1 MKRTEQLER
10 TRQAIL
16 ETATRLF
23 MQKGFG
29 QTSTRDIA
37 KEIGIT
43 QPALYHHFSDKE
55 VLFLSVM
62 TEFSRKVHQDINKV
76 LRKHQLDPEE
86 QLFEIVKVLKKYHT
100 ISIYEQYNQAIQ
112 LLSKSSQRKF
122 NMIFV
127 MDYLGPIGE
136 YFKQPEVGLR
146 ADLLPREAAELFLA
160 SLTPVFGTYQVIGG
174 HAITSDQRT
183 KLIID
188 CIINGLK
195 RTPKEEII

>member
-62 TEFSRKVHQDINKV
+62 TEFSRKVHQDINRV

-86 QLFEIVKVLKKYHT
+86 QLFEIVKVLKKHHT

>member
-37 KEIGIT
+37 KGIGIT

-86 QLFEIVKVLKKYHT
+86 QLFEIVKVLKKHHT

>member
-29 QTSTRDIA
+29 QTTTRDIA

-86 QLFEIVKVLKKYHT
+86 QLFEIVKVLKKHHT

-160 SLTPVFGTYQVIGG
+160 SLTLVFGTYQVIGG

>member
-86 QLFEIVKVLKKYHT
+86 QLFEIVKILKKHHT

>member
-62 TEFSRKVHQDINKV
+62 TEFSRKVHQDINRV

-86 QLFEIVKVLKKYHT
+86 QLFEIVKVLKKHHT

-122 NMIFV
+122 NIIFV

-195 RTPKEEII
+195 LTPKEEII

>member
-86 QLFEIVKVLKKYHT
+86 QLFEIVKVLKKHHT

-174 HAITSDQRT
+174 HAITIDQRT

>member
-62 TEFSRKVHQDINKV
+62 TEFSRKVHQDINRV

-86 QLFEIVKVLKKYHT
+86 QLFEIVKVLKKHHT

-112 LLSKSSQRKF
+112 LLSESSQRKF

>member
-86 QLFEIVKVLKKYHT
+86 QLFEIVKVLKKHHT

-112 LLSKSSQRKF
+112 LLSKGSQRKF

>member
-1 MKRTEQLER
+1 MKRTEQLEK

-16 ETATRLF
+16 QTATRLF
-23 MQKGFG
+23 LQKGFA

-37 KEIGIT
+37 REIGIT

-76 LRKHQLDPEE
+76 PRKHKLTPEE
-86 QLFEIVKVLKKYHT
+86 QLFEIVKVLKKHHP
-100 ISIYEQYNQAIQ
+100 ISIYDQYNQAIQ
-112 LLSKSSQRKF
+112 LLSKSAQRKY

-136 YFKQPEVGLR
+136 YFKKPEVGLR

-160 SLTPVFGTYQVIGG
+160 SLSPVFGTYQVVGG

-188 CIINGLK
+188 CIVNGLK
-195 RTPKEEII
+195 RTPKDEII

>member
-62 TEFSRKVHQDINKV
+62 TEFSRKVHQDINRV

-86 QLFEIVKVLKKYHT
+86 QLFEIVKVLKKHHT

-127 MDYLGPIGE
+127 MDYLGPSGE
-136 YFKQPEVGLR
+136 YFNQPEVGLR

>member
-86 QLFEIVKVLKKYHT
+86 QLFEIVKVLKKHHT

>member
-86 QLFEIVKVLKKYHT
+86 QLFEIVKVLKKHHT

-146 ADLLPREAAELFLA
+146 ADLLPREAAEFFLA

>member
-86 QLFEIVKVLKKYHT
+86 QLFEIVKVLKKHHT

-174 HAITSDQRT
+174 HAIASDQRT

>member
-1 MKRTEQLER
+1 MKRTEQLEK

-16 ETATRLF
+16 QTATRLF
-23 MQKGFG
+23 LQKGFA

-76 LRKHQLDPEE
+76 LRKHKLTPEE
-86 QLFEIVKVLKKYHT
+86 QLFEIVKVLKKHHP
-100 ISIYEQYNQAIQ
+100 ISIYDQYNQAIQ
-112 LLSKSSQRKF
+112 LLSKSAQRKY

-160 SLTPVFGTYQVIGG
+160 SLSPVFGTYQVVGG

-188 CIINGLK
+188 CIVNGLK
-195 RTPKEEII
+195 RTPKDEII

>member
-86 QLFEIVKVLKKYHT
+86 QLFEIVKVLKKHHT

-146 ADLLPREAAELFLA
+146 ADLLPREAAELFLV

>member
-86 QLFEIVKVLKKYHT
+86 QLFEIVKVLKKHHT

-127 MDYLGPIGE
+127 VDYLGPIGE

>member
-86 QLFEIVKVLKKYHT
+86 QLFEIVKVLKKHHT

-188 CIINGLK
+188 CIINWLK

>member
-86 QLFEIVKVLKKYHT
+86 QLFEIVKVLKKHHT

-160 SLTPVFGTYQVIGG
+160 SLTPVLGTYQVIGG

>member
-86 QLFEIVKVLKKYHT
+86 QLFEIVKVLKKHHT

-146 ADLLPREAAELFLA
+146 ADLLPREAAELFLG

>member
-23 MQKGFG
+23 KQKGFG

-86 QLFEIVKVLKKYHT
+86 QLFEIVKVLKKHHT

-195 RTPKEEII
+195 RTLKEEII